1 MQKPKSS
8 SEKIRFQWKNFR
20 ETDSASCWKLQVV
33 EPLWAAA
40 DASTL
45 QDKTKENYCLPRGK
59 RHKRQRRFHARMA
72 RCCLEPGRVTCKKA
86 MCWAGLKVLTF
97 AGTFFTTGTSNVGQ
111 PAREVTPSTQ
121 WPLGKAMVVVAFH
134 FSPVS
139 WRYLGTAAVYKPA
152 NLTREIGQECSKC
165 FSASPSSAQCVSSEE
180 NKLGA
185 IDITGLKWWLLC
197 HFPR

>member
-1 MQKPKSS
+1 MEKCRSLNQAPRRLDFSGKTSGRPILRVAESFKLLNP
-8 SEKIRFQWKNFR
+8 SELPQTPLPSRTRLKKTIAFP
-20 ETDSASCWKLQVV
+20 V
-33 EPLWAAA
+33 ENG
-40 DASTL
+40 TR
-45 QDKTKENYCLPRGK
+45 Y
-59 RHKRQRRFHARMA
+59 KRQRRFHARMA

-97 AGTFFTTGTSNVGQ
+97 AGTFFTTGKSNVGQ
-111 PAREVTPSTQ
+111 PARAVTPSTR

-165 FSASPSSAQCVSSEE
+165 FSASPRQRNVFHQRRTSWEQ
-180 NKLGA
+180 
-185 IDITGLKWWLLC
+185 
-197 HFPR
+197 